1 MVDDDD
7 DNNNNNNDNFVYYLF
22 KCSQN
27 IAKKSVD
34 DADSFDDC
42 QSSLSKLEN
51 RQRCQKPGSIIK
63 TFLGRV
69 LGTFK

>member
-1 MVDDDD
+1 MMMMMIK
-7 DNNNNNNDNFVYYLF
+7 NNDNFVYYLF

-51 RQRCQKPGSIIK
+51 RQRCQKPVRSIIK
-63 TFLGRV
+63 TFLGYV

>member
-51 RQRCQKPGSIIK
+51 RQR
-63 TFLGRV
+63 
-69 LGTFK
+69 